1 MLGKPAPWNPQ
12 SVSTRCPPAW
22 MSILCSVSGS
32 SVRGFLGSLSPASQ
46 WKHFNWK
53 PGEKRRIQSTQV
65 NRDQD
70 DWFIGNLRLGL
81 RKKQPNLAES
91 SKHAKSFPLQE
102 EANLRQTF
110 LNFLDVF
117 SLRVLANWGQFNE
130 VLKFLPSGGAL
141 GVSAAFAASGFD
153 SKLRHE
159 TCEEKG
165 ESCWSQPESTGWAF
179 PEIRWVLTRAKIL
192 TLACAVQRCNGATV
206 QREHIHLHPSS
217 IYIHLHLSDLVW
229 FFSDLV
235 QRDVQV
241 HILNPST
248 SVRCAG
254 QFWRLESTPFCGLQ
268 GPLLLGPS
276 ELESGAVQNRQ
287 IHLGGHLLL
296 QTFLVP
302 VILCL

>member
-53 PGEKRRIQSTQV
+53 PGDKGRIQSTQV

-153 SKLRHE
+153 SKL
-159 TCEEKG
+159 TDSCEEKVG
-165 ESCWSQPESTGWAF
+165 VNLRLGLSWDTFSTD
-179 PEIRWVLTRAKIL
+179 
-192 TLACAVQRCNGATV
+192 
-206 QREHIHLHPSS
+206 SS
-217 IYIHLHLSDLVW
+217 
-229 FFSDLV
+229 
-235 QRDVQV
+235 
-241 HILNPST
+241 
-248 SVRCAG
+248 
-254 QFWRLESTPFCGLQ
+254 
-268 GPLLLGPS
+268 
-276 ELESGAVQNRQ
+276 
-287 IHLGGHLLL
+287 
-296 QTFLVP
+296 
-302 VILCL
+302 